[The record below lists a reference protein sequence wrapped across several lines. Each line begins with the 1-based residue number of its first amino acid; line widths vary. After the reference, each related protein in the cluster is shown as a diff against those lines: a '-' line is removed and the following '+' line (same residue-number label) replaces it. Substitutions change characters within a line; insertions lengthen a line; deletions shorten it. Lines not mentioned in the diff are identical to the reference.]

1 MAGQELWPNGT
12 NLDYVEQLYEQY
24 LKDPESVD
32 ADWRERFNLW
42 QGGPRLHAP
51 DRLGPHFKPRTIF
64 NPVPNGNGHGNGNGN
79 GHAAAINN
87 GDGKQVVE
95 RPSTG
100 EKFAATD
107 VSSLQHRLDQL
118 IRNYRVRGHIVAK
131 IDPLGIVNEE
141 PTELEPRYYGFTEAD
156 MDCPMFTTNVPG
168 ETLREIIGNLNETY
182 CRNIGVQFMHID
194 NLQVRE
200 WLQRKMESTRNRNK
214 LTRKEQI
221 RILTR
226 LTDAVIF
233 EEFIQRK
240 FIGAKSFSLE
250 GAESL
255 IPLLDLALETA
266 GDQGV
271 REAVIGMAHR
281 GRLNVLANIMGK
293 SPQKIFREFED
304 VDPRRSLGG
313 GDVKYHLGYSS
324 DWRTRHGH
332 NIHLSLCFN
341 PSHLEFVNTVA
352 MGRMRAKQDRSGL
365 ATRGEKGMVVLIHGD
380 AAFAGE
386 GIIQETL
393 NLSALEGYSVGGT
406 LHIVVNN
413 QIGFTTGAKQARSC
427 RYATDVAK
435 MLQIPIFH
443 VNGEEPEAVA
453 QAVQLAM
460 EFRMEFKRD
469 VVIDMYCYRKRGHNE
484 SDEPSYTQPYMYSKI
499 AKRKPVRENYLD
511 HLLKLGGVTRDDAD
525 RIAERRTELLE
536 KDLTAARSDHFKH
549 EQGWM
554 LDGKWSSYTGGPEEM
569 ADDVP
574 TGLPQEELGEL
585 LVKLTG
591 TPEGFNRHPK
601 MSRMVQQ
608 RVEMAEAKR
617 ELDWAAAEA
626 LGIASLATEGH
637 RVRISGQDAQRGT
650 FSHRHAVLSDYKDG
664 HEFCIF
670 DNLGE
675 DAAKVDI
682 YNSPLSEAGVL
693 GFDYGYSLDYPE
705 GLTVWEAQFG
715 DFANA
720 AQVIID
726 QFIASAEDKWRRL
739 SGLVMLLPH
748 GFEGQGPEHSSARLE
763 RFLALAA
770 QDNFQV
776 VQPSTPAQ
784 MYHLLRRQVLRR
796 WRKPLV
802 VMTPKS
808 LLRNPRCVSPMS
820 DLVDGTFKRVIKDGN
835 ADKKSVTRVLL
846 CSGKIYYDL
855 TERREQ
861 LGRDDIAIVRIEQFY
876 PFPKESLRAVL
887 MRYRDDVPV
896 IWVQDEPE
904 NMGAWPF
911 LRMKFGDR
919 IYDRQRLFAATR
931 AASASPATG
940 SRSAHIIEQEQLIS
954 EAFCVG
960 AH

>member
-1 MAGQELWPNGT
+1 MAGQPNWPNGT
-12 NLDYVEQLYEQY
+12 NLAYVEHLYEMY
-24 LKDPESVD
+24 LSDPNSVD
-32 ADWRERFNLW
+32 AEWRAHFETW
-42 QGGPRLHAP
+42 QGGPRMHVNE
-51 DRLGPHFKPRTIF
+51 RLTPRFKARSLF
-64 NPVPNGNGHGNGNGN
+64 NPVPMTNGNGN
-79 GHAAAINN
+79 GHAAEVVKGN
-87 GDGKQVVE
+87 GHTAE
-95 RPSTG
+95 ASRPSVNG
-100 EKFAATD
+100 SAAAD
-107 VSSLQHRLDQL
+107 ASSLQHRLDQL
-118 IRNYRVRGHIVAK
+118 IRNYRVRGHIVAN
-131 IDPLGIVNEE
+131 IDPLGIANES
-141 PTELEPRYYGFTEAD
+141 PTELEPRYYGFSPED
-156 MDCPMFTTNVPG
+156 MSSPVFISNVPG
-168 ETLREIIGNLNETY
+168 ETLSEVISNLKETY

-200 WLQRKMESTRNRNK
+200 WLQRKMESTRNRTK
-214 LTRKEQI
+214 MTRKEQI

-250 GAESL
+250 GAESV
-255 IPLLDLALETA
+255 IPLMDMAMEMA
-266 GDQGV
+266 GDQGI
-271 REAVIGMAHR
+271 REISIGMAHR

-293 SPQKIFREFED
+293 SPAKIFREFED
-304 VDPRRSLGG
+304 VDPRRYWGG

-341 PSHLEFVNTVA
+341 PSHLEYVNTVA
-352 MGRMRAKQDRSGL
+352 MGRMRAKQDKSGL
-365 ATRGEKGMVVLIHGD
+365 GTRGEKGMVLLIHGD

-393 NLSALEGYSVGGT
+393 NLQSLPGYTVGGT
-406 LHIVVNN
+406 LHLVINN
-413 QIGFTTGAKQARSC
+413 QIGFTTGAKQARSS
-427 RYATDVAK
+427 RYATDVAR

-453 QAVQLAM
+453 QVVRLAM

-511 HLLKLGGVTRDDAD
+511 HLLKLGGVTRGDAD
-525 RIAERRTELLE
+525 RIAQRRTELLE
-536 KDLTAARSDHFKH
+536 KDLTAARSDHYVHDKLWVL
-549 EQGWM
+549 E
-554 LDGKWSSYTGGPEEM
+554 GKWAGFYGGPERD
-569 ADDVP
+569 ADDAVTGIEKEKLCGYLKRMTQVP
-574 TGLPQEELGEL
+574 DDF
-585 LVKLTG
+585 KM
-591 TPEGFNRHPK
+591 HPK
-601 MSRMVQQ
+601 LKRFMSNRL
-608 RVEMAEAKR
+608 EMAEGKR
-617 ELDWAAAEA
+617 KLDWSAGE
-626 LGIASLATEGH
+626 SLAYATLSADGH
-637 RVRISGQDAQRGT
+637 RIRISGQDAQRGT
-650 FSHRHAVLSDYKDG
+650 FSHRHAVLSDYGDG
-664 HEFCIF
+664 HEYNVLQHVADEQAVI
-670 DNLGE
+670 
-675 DAAKVDI
+675 DI

-693 GFDYGYSLDYPE
+693 GFDYGYSLETPNS
-705 GLTVWEAQFG
+705 LVIWEAQFG
-715 DFANA
+715 DFANV

-784 MYHLLRRQVLRR
+784 MFHLLRRQVVRR
-796 WRKPLV
+796 WRKPLI

-808 LLRNPRCVSPMS
+808 LLRNPKCVSDM
-820 DLVDGTFKRVIKDGN
+820 DELTTGTFKRVIKDDL
-835 ADKKSVTRVLL
+835 ADRKKVTRVLL
-846 CSGKIYYDL
+846 CSGKVYYDL
-855 TERREQ
+855 VERREQ
-861 LGRDDIAIVRIEQFY
+861 LGRDDIAIARIEQFY
-876 PFPKESLRAVL
+876 PFPEDELRSLL
-887 MRYRDDVPV
+887 MRHSDDVPV

-919 IYDRQRLFAATR
+919 IYDRQRFLASTR

-940 SRSAHIIEQEQLIS
+940 SRSAHLLEQEELIS

-960 AH
+960 LH